1 MKSKQE
7 PCLAGLV
14 KQRGDAVIAFVLILL
29 FTVIILLIE
38 AQGRKLSLQEV
49 QTQEQK
55 CLQQEGT
62 PEYKRFTSDSG
73 VKKVLC
79 KKDGNL
85 YEKF

>member
-1 MKSKQE
+1 MKSKQ
-7 PCLAGLV
+7 
-14 KQRGDAVIAFVLILL
+14 RGDGAILIFL
-29 FTVIILLIE
+29 IISLCALIGLGVHLD
-38 AQGRKLSLQEV
+38 QRRMTLQEV

-79 KKDGNL
+79 KKDANL